1 MMKVFGLFAALSM
14 LVLGSVNRV
23 SAQETKIKWFGHAA
37 FSVTTPRGKVL
48 LSARVT
54 YNDK

>member
-14 LVLGSVNRV
+14 LVLGSVNEV